1 MTLRSFIQSI
11 QNLSR
16 FLIVATQD
24 FARTGTLLPST
35 KAAGHAI
42 ASHLPT
48 SKVIVVEYGSGSG
61 AVVKSILSRIDS
73 QSKLIGIE
81 MNEKFF
87 DILKQISDTRF
98 LSVHQEV
105 SLAAKNLRTF
115 AASGVDAVVSGI
127 PFSLIPKAK
136 RKSIVEDTF
145 DGLKAGGIFI
155 VYQYTP
161 TMYRSLRSVFKSVE
175 IHFEPRNIPPYFILV
190 AKKQ

>member
-1 MTLRSFIQSI
+1 MKSFIRSTQDLI
-11 QNLSR
+11 R
-16 FLIVATQD
+16 FLVVAAQD

-35 KAAGHAI
+35 KAAGQAI

-48 SKVIVVEYGSGSG
+48 NKAVIVEYGSGSG
-61 AVVKSILSRIDS
+61 AVVESILCRIDS
-73 QSKLIGIE
+73 ESRLVGIE

-87 DILKQISDTRF
+87 DILKKISDSRF

-105 SLAAKNLRTF
+105 SLAAKNLKSF

-127 PFSLIPKAK
+127 PFSLIPKAE
-136 RKSIVEDTF
+136 RKSIVDDTF
-145 DGLKAGGIFI
+145 NGLKAGGVFI

-161 TMYRSLRSVFKSVE
+161 AMYKSLRSVFKTVE